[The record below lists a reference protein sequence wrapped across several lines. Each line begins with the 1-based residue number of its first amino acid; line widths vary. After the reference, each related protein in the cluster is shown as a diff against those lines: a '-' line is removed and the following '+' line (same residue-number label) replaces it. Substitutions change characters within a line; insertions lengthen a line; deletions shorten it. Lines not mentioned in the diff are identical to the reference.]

1 MDTVNNQQSTGT
13 DQHAEQYIVVD
24 LPIRLTVTELARLT
38 AASGKPLSEATHRS
52 PFSPVDSRIASARDL
67 AVSILERRK
76 RREAALGFDLFG
88 EPAWDILLDLF
99 IQHVDRQK
107 TSSTSAAIAARV
119 PPTTALRYLNSLVRK
134 GLVVRHASD
143 HDLRVQ
149 YVALSELGYREMLA
163 VLTDAQ

>member
-1 MDTVNNQQSTGT
+1 MVNKSQSTDTGHT
-13 DQHAEQYIVVD
+13 AEQYIVVD

-38 AASGKPLSEATHRS
+38 AASGKTATGAAHRS
-52 PFSPVDSRIASARDL
+52 PFSALDSQIAAARDK
-67 AVSILERRK
+67 AAGILEIRK
-76 RREAALGFDLFG
+76 RREVVFGYDLFG
-88 EPAWDILLDLF
+88 EPAWDLMLDLF

-149 YVALSELGYREMLA
+149 YVALSEYGYREMLT
-163 VLTDAQ
+163 LLSEGS

>member
-1 MDTVNNQQSTGT
+1 MSIVKKSQPTDIDQQ
-13 DQHAEQYIVVD
+13 AEQFIVVD
-24 LPIRLTVTELARLT
+24 LPIRLTAAELARLT
-38 AASGKPLSEATHRS
+38 AASGKTTAGTAHRS
-52 PFSPVDSRIASARDL
+52 PFSTYDSQVAAARDK
-67 AVSILERRK
+67 AVGILEIRK
-76 RREAALGFDLFG
+76 RRETVFGYDLFG
-88 EPAWDILLDLF
+88 EPAWDLMLDLF

-149 YVALSELGYREMLA
+149 YVALSEYGYREMLS
-163 VLTDAQ
+163 LLGDGN

>member
-1 MDTVNNQQSTGT
+1 MVNKRQATET
-13 DQHAEQYIVVD
+13 DQAAEQYIVVD

-38 AASGKPLSEATHRS
+38 AASGKTTSDPAHRS
-52 PFSPVDSRIASARDL
+52 PFSALDSQIAAARDK
-67 AVSILERRK
+67 AAGILEVRK
-76 RREAALGFDLFG
+76 RRETVFGYDLFG
-88 EPAWDILLDLF
+88 EPAWDLMLDLF

-149 YVALSELGYREMLA
+149 YVALSEYGYREMLT
-163 VLTDAQ
+163 LLGEGN